1 MNTDALKAEIAKPEY
16 AGMDNIAIAEAIN
29 AKAATVTRV
38 IRASEVKQ
46 YLLIEG
52 ILSAAELY
60 AQDAA
65 NDMKARIACQTVRD
79 VFAGDAFPDIDPNNA
94 AHMKTVNGIL
104 DELDKAGL
112 LSADQRATV
121 LALGQVEV
129 PLWQTVFTDGDPP
142 RPLDHGDIIV
152 AKGERWDDYVT
163 DDPEK
168 PHEHNPKRVA
178 EKLAEASAVAAP

>member
-1 MNTDALKAEIAKPEY
+1 MDLATLKAEIARPEY
-16 AGMDNIAIAEAIN
+16 TGMDNIAIAAAIN
-29 AKAATVTRV
+29 AKTVAVTQ
-38 IRASEVKQ
+38 IIPASAVKQ

-52 ILSAAELY
+52 ILSAAEFF

-65 NDMKARIACQTVRD
+65 NDLKTRIACQTVRD
-79 VFAGDAFPDIDPNNA
+79 VFAGDAFPDIDPNNT

-104 DELDKAGL
+104 DALEFAGL
-112 LSADQRATV
+112 LSVAQRAAV

-129 PLWQTVFTDGDPP
+129 ALWQTVFTDGEPP

-163 DDPEK
+163 DDPAK
-168 PHEHNPKRVA
+168 PHEHDPKRVA
-178 EKLAEASAVAAP
+178 P